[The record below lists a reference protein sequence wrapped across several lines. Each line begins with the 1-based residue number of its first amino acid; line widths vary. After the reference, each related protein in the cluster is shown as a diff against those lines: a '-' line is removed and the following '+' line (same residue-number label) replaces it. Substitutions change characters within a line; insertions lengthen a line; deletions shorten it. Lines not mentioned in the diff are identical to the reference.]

1 MPINIWNNAGR
12 ENANMHHATVLITL
26 NLVHKQLIYYV
37 CHMPQNLVLQSAA
50 VTEDPQKQY

>member
-1 MPINIWNNAGR
+1 
-12 ENANMHHATVLITL
+12 MHHATVLITF